1 MYIVLDV
8 VPDELVGDNA
18 ISDHHVTGKYSSAW
32 EDKRVVGK
40 MSLPIFFLIARI
52 DMADRCPICYTEEE
66 DPLVG
71 PSEGNLRPCCRKF
84 VCKSCMERWGQ
95 INNYCPLCKAQMRVP
110 DEVLTE
116 SLSALLKNLSS
127 ARDCLQRIESV
138 AEHITQ
144 SDKRSTPIRPVFTE
158 VLDKGMKLG
167 LLGSIPTLGPFTFGP
182 QGEGIFGEAMSR
194 DLISFMLA
202 VGIRN
207 TEPDFEIHFDVQE
220 DRMRAS
226 AGDREGERE
235 GDEEGG
241 RLEDPTQTG
250 PEDGSDEDSG
260 TEGGEG
266 DDEWEDVD
274 D

>member
-1 MYIVLDV
+1 MTVITPRTASRETL
-8 VPDELVGDNA
+8 
-18 ISDHHVTGKYSSAW
+18 IS
-32 EDKRVVGK
+32 
-40 MSLPIFFLIARI
+40 LFFLLARI
-52 DMADRCPICYTEEE
+52 EMADRCPICYTEEE
-66 DPLVG
+66 DPSVG
-71 PSEGNLRPCCRKF
+71 PTEGNLRPCCRKF

-144 SDKRSTPIRPVFTE
+144 SDTRSTAIRPIFTE

-167 LLGSIPTLGPFTFGP
+167 LLGSIPTMGPFTFGP

-220 DRMRAS
+220 DRGEDRARDRAGNG
-226 AGDREGERE
+226 AGDREGN
-235 GDEEGG
+235 GG
-241 RLEDPTQTG
+241 RRESLRDPAQPESGMT
-250 PEDGSDEDSG
+250 PEDGSDDGDSAS
-260 TEGGEG
+260 EGGDG